1 MPETADI
8 PEELPLADE
17 AAGEENVVV
26 GGGSV
31 GSGAFPQGLKPG
43 TLAGA
48 DGGTEVPP
56 LQSETTDFPETA
68 KENEPMIDIH
78 VPQATHTWKDFFIH
92 LGTITAGLLIAISL
106 EQSVEKLHQLHQ
118 RHELEAS
125 LRAEGEVNKE
135 RAEISFSHYDDQMT
149 WLLGLH
155 EDIGRTLATGGNAK
169 LAYRELHIRPRLLE
183 GIPFT
188 DNPLLSTSVWDTA
201 SADSRLAL
209 LPDDVA
215 NSYSLLYRGQMTILA
230 QDRLK
235 LQEATA
241 RQEAFEARFADKRTP
256 TTPVLARMSE
266 AKLEEYDALVMDT
279 FTAARDAKA
288 QLRIVYGS
296 NNAVRHGLYDR
307 ASAHRAQ
314 VEARTAFADD
324 YGKMADEIDAEDAAR
339 DKAAGKAA
347 EKGK

>member
-1 MPETADI
+1 MPETPEI
-8 PEELPLADE
+8 PEEMPLADE
-17 AAGEENVVV
+17 AAVVAEAAPEGEMVEIAPEGEAVEI
-26 GGGSV
+26 
-31 GSGAFPQGLKPG
+31 A
-43 TLAGA
+43 A
-48 DGGTEVPP
+48 TEEVA
-56 LQSETTDFPETA
+56 ETA
-68 KENEPMIDIH
+68 KESEPMIDIH
-78 VPQATHTWKDFFIH
+78 VPQATHTWKDFWIH

-155 EDIGRTLATGGNAK
+155 EDIGRMLATGGNAK

-188 DNPLLSTSVWDTA
+188 DNPVLSTSVWDTA

-235 LQEATA
+235 MQEATA
-241 RQEAFEARFADKRTP
+241 RQEAFEERFADKRTP
-256 TTPVLARMSE
+256 TTPVLARMSA
-266 AKLEEYDALVMDT
+266 AKLEEYDALAMES
-279 FTAARDAKA
+279 FTAARDAKS
-288 QLRIVYGS
+288 QLRTVYG
-296 NNAVRHGLYDR
+296 NNNWVRQGLYDR

-324 YGKMADEIDAEDAAR
+324 YGKMAQEIEAEDAAR
-339 DKAAGKAA
+339 DKAAGK
-347 EKGK
+347 

>member
-1 MPETADI
+1 MPETPEI

-17 AAGEENVVV
+17 AAVVAEVAASLPEGEAAVSQEIC
-26 GGGSV
+26 
-31 GSGAFPQGLKPG
+31 
-43 TLAGA
+43 
-48 DGGTEVPP
+48 GGTPTSQNRDVGHPATEEV
-56 LQSETTDFPETA
+56 PETA

-78 VPQATHTWKDFFIH
+78 VPQATHTWKDFWIH

-135 RAEISFSHYDDQMT
+135 RAEIGFSRYDEQMT

-155 EDIGRTLATGGNAK
+155 EDIGRMQATGGKAN
-169 LAYRELHIRPRLLE
+169 LPYREVHSRPRLLG

-188 DNPLLSTSVWDTA
+188 DNPVLSTAVWDTA

-215 NSYSLLYRGQMTILA
+215 NSYSFLYRGQMTILV

-241 RQEAFEARFADKRTP
+241 RQEAFEALFADKRTP
-256 TTPVLARMSE
+256 TTPVLARMSA
-266 AKLEEYDALVMDT
+266 AKLEEYDALVMES

-288 QLRIVYGS
+288 QLRTVYG
-296 NNAVRHGLYDR
+296 NINWVRQGLYDR
-307 ASAHRAQ
+307 ASAHRTQ
-314 VEARTAFADD
+314 VEAHTAFADD
-324 YGKMADEIDAEDAAR
+324 YGKMADQIEAKDAAR
-339 DKAAGKAA
+339 DKAA